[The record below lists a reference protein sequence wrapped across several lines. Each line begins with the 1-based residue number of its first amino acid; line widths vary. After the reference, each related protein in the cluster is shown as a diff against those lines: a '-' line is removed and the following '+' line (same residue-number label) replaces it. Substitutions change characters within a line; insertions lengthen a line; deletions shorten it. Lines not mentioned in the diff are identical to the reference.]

1 MNTAAHHNTI
11 TTQDWE
17 RIFDAF
23 QDGIYVTNSD
33 ALTLYV
39 NSAYQRITGVTA
51 ERVMGRYMAD
61 IVRDGILSSS
71 ITQRVIRECSEVHS
85 EQTTQNGTRVTLHGI
100 PIYEGGR
107 ISLVVTVVRDIS
119 VIKHLQKE
127 LNQSRSIMEQYKS
140 RLEELDGN
148 KNFVAVSQKFR
159 ATVALAQ
166 KVAGVDTTVLILGE
180 SGTGKEVLAR
190 EIHEKSS
197 RRDQVFLKTN
207 CGAIPENLLE
217 AELFGYVGGAFT
229 GAQKGGHI
237 GLFEAASEGTL
248 FLDEIGD
255 MPLHLQ
261 VKLLRVLQERT
272 VTRVG
277 STRAI
282 PINTRIVAATNR
294 DLEQMVR
301 RKEFREDL
309 FYRLNIVA
317 IKSPPLR
324 ERKEDIPGL
333 TNFFLKKLNER
344 YRLAKRLSPEIL
356 AAFMDY
362 NWPGNVRELENM
374 IERILVTSM
383 DDFITL
389 DSVRLPWTVVGSTAV
404 AEEVEEPF
412 EVVPLRT
419 AVERVERQLLL
430 NAVKHCHTTY
440 QVAEALEISQPSA
453 SRKLKKYGIRLP
465 GEATH

>member
-1 MNTAAHHNTI
+1 MSTAHQNVLAS
-11 TTQDWE
+11 QDWE

-23 QDGIYVTNSD
+23 QDGIYVTNSNG
-33 ALTLYV
+33 LTLYV
-39 NSAYQRITGVTA
+39 NSAYERITGIAA
-51 ERVMGRYMAD
+51 ERVMGRCMTD
-61 IVRDGILSSS
+61 IVREGILSSS
-71 ITQRVIRECSEVHS
+71 ITQRVIRECSEVRS

-100 PIYEGGR
+100 PIYTDGR

-119 VIKHLQKE
+119 VIKYLQKE
-127 LNQSRSIMEQYKS
+127 LNQSRAMMEQYKS

-148 KNFVAVSQKFR
+148 KNFVAVSQKFH
-159 ATVALAQ
+159 AAVALAQ

-197 RRDQVFLKTN
+197 RRDQIFLKTN

-237 GLFEAASEGTL
+237 GLFEAASDGTL

-277 STRAI
+277 STKAI

-294 DLEQMVR
+294 DLEQMVK

-333 TNFFLKKLNER
+333 TNFFVNKLNER
-344 YRLAKRLSPEIL
+344 YHLTKRLSPEIL
-356 AAFMDY
+356 AAFMDHD
-362 NWPGNVRELENM
+362 WPGNVRELENM
-374 IERILVTSM
+374 IERVLVTSV
-383 DDFITL
+383 DDFVTL

-404 AEEVEEPF
+404 AEEVAEPF
-412 EVVPLRT
+412 EAVPLRT

-430 NAVKHCHTTY
+430 NAAKHYRTTY
-440 QVAEALEISQPSA
+440 QIAEALEISQPSA
-453 SRKLKKYGIRLP
+453 SRKLKKYGIRLL
-465 GEATH
+465 GEPSC